1 VKAGQF
7 LYQAGDDPDGLY
19 GLAEGGLDVS
29 FPLISDEPVVI
40 YRTEIGF
47 WIGDSAELAGRT
59 RMVSLMAAQPSRVL
73 HLPGREVRAL
83 LARHPEHWQSFY
95 ALSAHNVESAL
106 TLLSEALAL
115 TVRARVC
122 RRLLALTHRN
132 PDVQITQDDLAK
144 LVGVTRATLR
154 RCIVD
159 LAAEGAV
166 ETGYRTLKVRDATVL
181 ALYQDEQ

>member
-59 RMVSLMAAQPSRVL
+59 RMV
-73 HLPGREVRAL
+73 
-83 LARHPEHWQSFY
+83 EHWQSFY

-122 RRLLALTHRN
+122 RRMLALTHRN

-181 ALYQDEQ
+181 ARYQDEQ